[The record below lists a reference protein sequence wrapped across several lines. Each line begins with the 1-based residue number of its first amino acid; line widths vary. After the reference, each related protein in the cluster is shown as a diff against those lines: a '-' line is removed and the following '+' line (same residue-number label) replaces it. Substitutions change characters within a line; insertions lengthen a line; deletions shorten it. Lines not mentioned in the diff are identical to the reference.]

1 MFSSTPFQ
9 FDSDKIFKT
18 LRDIVVAQD
27 THDNMGKWDINEP
40 TGNFFYDPWRLK
52 KQYWD
57 TSIIELFDQL
67 GPVGQAK
74 VIIIK
79 PGQNYLGH
87 GDIEDRYHIT
97 LQGEESYLIDLEDFK
112 MYPTVADNICY
123 HMDTSRIHTAANFG
137 YKDRIQLVIRK
148 LLTRHKLKD
157 PVLIKIRPVDKPHN
171 LRYLFDKHFLIW
183 LNKANKK
190 GIINDVKSTLE
201 HEIDFELERD
211 YVKELQKIVDNCGF
225 KVNLIQHNN

>member
-1 MFSSTPFQ
+1 MFTSTPFH

-148 LLTRHKLKD
+148 LLTRHKLKN
-157 PVLIKIRPVDKPHN
+157 PVLIKIRPADKPHN

-190 GIINDVKSTLE
+190 GIINDVKSTSE
-201 HEIDFELERD
+201 HEIDFELESD

>member
-1 MFSSTPFQ
+1 MFSSTPFH

-74 VIIIK
+74 VIIIN

-97 LQGEESYLIDLEDFK
+97 LQGEESYLIDL
-112 MYPTVADNICY
+112 
-123 HMDTSRIHTAANFG
+123 
-137 YKDRIQLVIRK
+137 
-148 LLTRHKLKD
+148 
-157 PVLIKIRPVDKPHN
+157 
-171 LRYLFDKHFLIW
+171 
-183 LNKANKK
+183 
-190 GIINDVKSTLE
+190 
-201 HEIDFELERD
+201 
-211 YVKELQKIVDNCGF
+211 
-225 KVNLIQHNN
+225 